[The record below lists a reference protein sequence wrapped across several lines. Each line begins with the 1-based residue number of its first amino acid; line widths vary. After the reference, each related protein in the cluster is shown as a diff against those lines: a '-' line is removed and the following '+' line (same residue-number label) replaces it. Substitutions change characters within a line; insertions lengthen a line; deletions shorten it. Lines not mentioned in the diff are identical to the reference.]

1 MKFKECES
9 YATIH
14 PSKATTCYPY
24 GLIGLYGYFYL
35 LTISAN
41 LWWAGRKTEVNLIY
55 WITCSVRRVIA
66 ILAKNGI
73 KVEDDEA
80 TVIVDFLY
88 LMAKN
93 HKKAGEENASKPQGE
108 IEL

>member
-1 MKFKECES
+1 MDMNFTDKK
-9 YATIH
+9 
-14 PSKATTCYPY
+14 
-24 GLIGLYGYFYL
+24 
-35 LTISAN
+35 
-41 LWWAGRKTEVNLIY
+41 V
-55 WITCSVRRVIA
+55 SVRRAIA

-73 KVEDDEA
+73 EVDDDEA

-93 HKKAGEENASKPQGE
+93 HKKDGKEKILKPQGE